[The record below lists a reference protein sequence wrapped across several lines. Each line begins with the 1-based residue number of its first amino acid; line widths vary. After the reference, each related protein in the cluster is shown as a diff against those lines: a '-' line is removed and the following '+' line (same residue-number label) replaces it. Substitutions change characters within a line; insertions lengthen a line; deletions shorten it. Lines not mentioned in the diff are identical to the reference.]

1 MLMNKNVVAF
11 LFALNALLAAS
22 AYGGALDPVVPRWT
36 PKCVFGQ
43 MQPEFFVFTK

>member
-1 MLMNKNVVAF
+1 MKQLHLLWTMILVAV
-11 LFALNALLAAS
+11 AA
-22 AYGGALDPVVPRWT
+22 VWT